1 LKYLPKSF
9 YQGDDVTL
17 IARNLLGK
25 QLITVVNG
33 VTTGGIIVET
43 EAYSGATDRAC
54 HAFPDKKTARTAVM
68 YLPGGVAYVYFVY
81 GMHHMFNVVT
91 NVAGRADAILIR
103 AIEPTIGLATMKA
116 RRGIDLLDYRL
127 TGGPAKTAQALGIDL
142 SFNREDLQGNKVAVI
157 EGVEVAGSALAISP
171 RIGVEYAGEDAQLL
185 WRFYIQDNIF
195 VSRK

>member
-1 LKYLPKSF
+1 MKYLPKSF

-171 RIGVEYAGEDAQLL
+171 RIGVDYAGEDAQLL